1 MKYDLVIFD
10 LDGTVLNTLED
21 IKNSINFAS
30 RHFIKEADFN
40 LEDVKSF
47 IGSGVIE
54 LSKRALRR
62 LDVDE
67 DKHLEFLD
75 LYNSYYSLHQKDNTK
90 PYEDIL
96 EVLLT
101 LKQNS
106 LLAILSNKP
115 DVDTKELIND
125 FFPNIFD
132 YIQGS
137 KMGVPPKPD
146 PTLFNELVNALKVDK
161 KRILYLGDSNVD
173 MKLGANVGVDTIGVT
188 WGFQYYQDLIK
199 ENPLAIIN
207 SPKELL
213 KYC

>member
-30 RHFIKEADFN
+30 RHFVKEADFN

-54 LSKRALRR
+54 LAKRALRR
-62 LDVDE
+62 LNVDE

-90 PYEDIL
+90 PYDDIL

-137 KMGVPPKPD
+137 KMSVPPKPD
-146 PTLFNELVNALKVDK
+146 PTLFNELVSALKVDK